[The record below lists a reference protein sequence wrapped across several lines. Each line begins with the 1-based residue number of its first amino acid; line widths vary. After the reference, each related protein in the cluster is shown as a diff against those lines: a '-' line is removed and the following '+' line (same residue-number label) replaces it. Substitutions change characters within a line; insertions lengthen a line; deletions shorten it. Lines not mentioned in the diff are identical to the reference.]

1 MKVFLMNEIEFDYE
15 NKEFNEIIYKI
26 MLHTIEISDFDNYFT
41 KGLTNEDKEKVLT
54 EIKNLDFSII
64 AINEVIVE
72 TKNFFKKYL
81 ESDFTE
87 YLIDYLIGYKELAP
101 IMKSDDYEEIMVND
115 YNKVFVISRKNIY
128 YKTNIVFDR
137 RSFNVFLE
145 YIKKTIN
152 GDFNK
157 RKFIDGVLP
166 DNSRINIVSKEIARF
181 NVITIRKFLSKPLT
195 IVDLINN
202 NTFNY
207 EVAAYLWTVIE
218 GFNLKPANLFI
229 CGGTSTGKT
238 TLLNI
243 LLNFVHP
250 KERVICVEDTKE
262 INTTI
267 FDNSVSLISDIS
279 DPDSL
284 YNITLNILRM
294 RPDRIV
300 IGETRG
306 KEAKAL
312 FMAMDTGHQG
322 CISTIHA
329 NNSGDLI
336 NKLLS
341 EPMNIEE
348 SYIKLL
354 DIIITFDK
362 KYIGNKMYRYVSQI
376 SEISRLGNI
385 TLNHIYSNDNMEFSS
400 SVNFMSSQFLEKLCN
415 YISISKIELQIVID
429 NRIKI
434 LKSMV
439 DRNIKDSEE
448 IRNLLIDPRFGYK
461 ELLNK

>member
-1 MKVFLMNEIEFDYE
+1 MNEIEFDYE
-15 NKEFNEIIYKI
+15 NKEYNEIIYKI
-26 MLHTIEISDFDNYFT
+26 MLHTIDISDLESYFN
-41 KGLTNEDKEKVLT
+41 KGLKKDEKEKVLF

-64 AINEVIVE
+64 SIEEVISE
-72 TKNFFKKYL
+72 TKNYFKNYL
-81 ESDFTE
+81 DPNFAE
-87 YLIDYLIGYKELAP
+87 YLIDYLIGYREIAP
-101 IMKSDDYEEIMVND
+101 IMKSDDYEEIMIND
-115 YNKVFVISRKNIY
+115 YNKVFVISRKNVY
-128 YKTNIVFDR
+128 YKTNITFDKR
-137 RSFNVFLE
+137 TFNVFLE
-145 YIKKTIN
+145 YVKKSIN
-152 GDFNK
+152 GSFNK
-157 RKFIDGVLP
+157 RKFIDGILP

-181 NVITIRKFLSKPLT
+181 NVITIRKFLAKPLT
-195 IVDLINN
+195 IIDLIKN
-202 NTFNY
+202 NTINY
-207 EVAAYLWTVIE
+207 EIGAYLWTVID

-238 TLLNI
+238 TLLNV
-243 LLNFVHP
+243 LLNFVNH

-262 INTTI
+262 INNSI

-354 DIIITFDK
+354 DIIVTFDRK
-362 KYIGNKMYRYVSQI
+362 FVGEKMYRYVSQI
-376 SEISRLGNI
+376 SEISRIGNI
-385 TLNHIYSNDNMEFSS
+385 TLNHIYSNENMEYDA
-400 SVNFMSSQFLEKLCN
+400 SVNFMSSHFLEKLCT
-415 YISISKIELQIVID
+415 YVGISKLEVQIVIE

-439 DRNIKDSEE
+439 ERDLKDSYE
-448 IRNLLIDPRFGYK
+448 IRKILVDPKFGYK
-461 ELLNK
+461 ELLHK